1 MITPPIFEFSLQPH
15 VLLLSNK
22 QGTVL
27 EMPCGYKDIQAKS
40 IFTDDIDEAGIERL
54 ILQIED
60 IIESNKQL
68 RLIKENVT
76 TNDILGRQ
84 VSNIFFNAKQNISI
98 TELEHAFNDFID
110 HLPHYNHLIT
120 QDKINIVTYFVFV
133 RELMHHLQIQNIG
146 FMQK

>member
-15 VLLLSNK
+15 ILLFNNK
-22 QGTVL
+22 QGANL
-27 EMPCGYKDIQAKS
+27 EIPCGYVDIQAKS
-40 IFTDDIDEAGIERL
+40 IYSDDIDEAGIERL

-68 RLIKENVT
+68 RLIKDSVIT
-76 TNDILGRQ
+76 HDQLLMQ
-84 VSNIFFNAKQNISI
+84 VSAIFFNAKQNISI
-98 TELEHAFNDFID
+98 TEMEHGFNNFID
-110 HLPHYNHLIT
+110 HLSHYNYVIT
-120 QDKINIVTYFVFV
+120 RDKINIVTYFVFV